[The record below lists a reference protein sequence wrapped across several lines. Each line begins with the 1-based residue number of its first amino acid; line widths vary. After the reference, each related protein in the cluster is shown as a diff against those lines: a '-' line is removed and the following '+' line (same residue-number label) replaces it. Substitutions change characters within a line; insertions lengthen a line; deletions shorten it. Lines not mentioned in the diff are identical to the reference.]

1 MNGAK
6 RIFWHRFFYPADDG
20 GNHMDPKMI
29 ERINELAR
37 KSKTVGL
44 TEAEKAEQKKLRDD
58 YRFAFRANLTE
69 QLEHTY
75 IMDEKGNKR
84 KLGK

>member
-1 MNGAK
+1 
-6 RIFWHRFFYPADDG
+6 
-20 GNHMDPKMI
+20 MDPKMI

-37 KSKTVGL
+37 KSKTAGL
-44 TEAEKAEQKKLRDD
+44 TEAEKEEQKKLRDE
-58 YRFAFRANLTE
+58 YRFAFRVNLTE

-84 KLGK
+84 KLIK